1 MAKNKRYSDLYIL
14 LKNINKYKLGK
25 EEQQNTQNYIFN
37 IYYIFY
43 KMRKEEQQNIQ
54 NYIFYN
60 KKKKDKT
67 NENKK
72 GEKKKICHLQYQH
85 KCVAL

>member
-1 MAKNKRYSDLYIL
+1 MVAKNKKRYSDLYIL
-14 LKNINKYKLGK
+14 LKNINKYKLG
-25 EEQQNTQNYIFN
+25 
-37 IYYIFY
+37 
-43 KMRKEEQQNIQ
+43 KEEQQNIQ

>member
-14 LKNINKYKLGK
+14 LKNINKYKLGN
-25 EEQQNTQNYIFN
+25 EEQQNT
-37 IYYIFY
+37 
-43 KMRKEEQQNIQ
+43 Q

>member
-14 LKNINKYKLGK
+14 LKNINKYKLG
-25 EEQQNTQNYIFN
+25 N
-37 IYYIFY
+37 
-43 KMRKEEQQNIQ
+43 EEQQNIQ